1 MAANPGMYE
10 QISANKWKSALLVSL
25 FIVIIL
31 GLSFSVGY
39 IANYNSETP
48 LAGAFLGLIVGTVV
62 AVIMA
67 LVSYYKSDSAALMMA
82 GAREATHAEF
92 PYFVNTVEGLAI
104 AAGLPA
110 PKTYIIETDAMNAF
124 ATGRDPQHASIAVT
138 RGLLE
143 RCDRLELE
151 GVLAH
156 EMSHIKNFDI
166 RLMCMVVVLVG
177 FIVIA
182 SEVMVRMLFWGGVGG
197 RRRDS
202 GDAGSQLGW
211 VYLIVMIIG
220 LVFIILS
227 PIFAKLLQFSIS
239 RRREYLADADG
250 ALLTRYPEGLAGA
263 LEKLTADARPF
274 PKTSKATAHLFIV
287 QPFRKEGKQKRQDK
301 SSVWDTHPPIM
312 ERIKRLRAM
321 AGQDGMFNQAM
332 MEARL
337 DQQGQ

>member
-1 MAANPGMYE
+1 MGMYE
-10 QISANKWKSALLVSL
+10 QISANKWKSAMLVSL

-31 GLSFSVGY
+31 ALGFFIGY
-39 IANYNSETP
+39 IATYNSP
-48 LAGAFLGLIVGTVV
+48 SGALAGGMIGLVIATIV
-62 AVIMA
+62 AVGMA
-67 LVSYYKSDSAALMMA
+67 LFSYYKSDSAALMMA
-82 GAREATHAEF
+82 GAREATHQEF

-143 RCDRLELE
+143 RCNRLELE

-156 EMSHIKNFDI
+156 EMSHIKDYDI

-182 SEVMVRMLFWGGVGG
+182 SEIMLRMLFWGGVGG
-197 RRRDS
+197 RRSSSSEGS
-202 GDAGSQLGW
+202 GGGV
-211 VYLIVMIIG
+211 VYLVIMVIG
-220 LVFIILS
+220 LVFLVLS
-227 PIFAKLLQFSIS
+227 PFFAQLLQLSIS
-239 RRREYLADADG
+239 RRREYLADASG
-250 ALLTRYPEGLAGA
+250 AMLTRYPEGLAGA
-263 LEKLTADARPF
+263 LEKLTVDARPF

-301 SSVWDTHPPIM
+301 SSIWDTHPPIL

-321 AGQDGMFNQAM
+321 ASMDGMYNQAA
-332 MEARL
+332 MEAQL
-337 DQQGQ
+337 NQPGGAQ